1 MHKNPPTTK
10 QWKKLFDLADI
21 IAELEPWKVLPEY
34 LVFGVH
40 LAEKNI
46 NGYVGFIGAMG
57 DTFGVTV
64 YMGESALRKVKFISC
79 PETLLEIPI
88 LSVTFD
94 PPELLED
101 YDRKLI
107 KSLKRNCKADDII
120 PVFRINKPGYYPWV
134 LNKKEADQM
143 ITLLEQSIVVI
154 RRGELKHLHD
164 LHSDE
169 GSCLYR
175 TVQENGKWTDTVDKI
190 PKNPG
195 KSNPVIQNSILK
207 NLSKLPVV
215 IETIQAGLFV
225 LPTAI
230 GEEGKRPALA
240 YLLLLADAKSGM
252 VLGHDAFSA
261 TSAKP
266 SILDRLF
273 TMLIDSKI
281 RPMNLAIHQ
290 DGRLSDILYESG
302 SLRLPVQMVEEETLD
317 VLETALHSLFSS
329 LEDTEDDDDSGLF

>member
-1 MHKNPPTTK
+1 MHKNPPSTN
-10 QWKKLFDLADI
+10 QWKKLFDLADT
-21 IAELEPWKVLPEY
+21 IAELKPWETLPES

-40 LAEKNI
+40 LPQKNI

-64 YMGESALRKVKFISC
+64 YMGESAMRKVKFISC

-94 PPELLED
+94 HPELLED

-107 KSLKRNCKADDII
+107 KSLKRNYKADDII

-134 LNKKEADQM
+134 LSKEEADQM

-175 TVQENGKWTDTVDKI
+175 TIRKNGRWSDTIGEI

-195 KSNPVIQNSILK
+195 KSNLAIQDSILS
-207 NLSKLPVV
+207 NLSKLPIV
-215 IETIQAGLFV
+215 IETIQAGLFI

-240 YLLLLADAKSGM
+240 YLLLLVDAKSGM

-261 TSAKP
+261 ASAKP

-273 TMLIDSKI
+273 TMLIDSKM

-290 DGRLSDILYESG
+290 EGRLSDILYESG
-302 SLRLPVQMVEEETLD
+302 SLKLPVQMVEEETLD
-317 VLETALHSLFSS
+317 VLETALHNLFNS
-329 LEDTEDDDDSGLF
+329 LENFDDDDDHDLF